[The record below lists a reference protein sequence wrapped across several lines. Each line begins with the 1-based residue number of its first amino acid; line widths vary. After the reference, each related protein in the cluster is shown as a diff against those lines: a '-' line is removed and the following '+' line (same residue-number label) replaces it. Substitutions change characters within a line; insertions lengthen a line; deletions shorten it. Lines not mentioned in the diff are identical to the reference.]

1 LDAAI
6 ERAWYWSEGQP
17 WLVNALA
24 YESVV
29 NILKNDY
36 SRPVTSDIMDQSSEN
51 LIKRR
56 DTHLDSLLERLKEPR
71 VRAVIEP
78 IIIGARRVPI
88 KVPMDDKRYAL
99 DLGILKG
106 DYSNLRPANP
116 IYNEIFIRTLAF
128 QFEEEFDEEASLAKS
143 NRWIDGQK
151 LDMTSLLKAFQQYW
165 RENSEILEEPYGYTE
180 SLPLLVMNAFLQ
192 RVLNSDVKFLRREYA
207 LGKRR
212 VDLYTEYMG
221 IVYPIELKIKANQT
235 FNNSLDQ
242 IKDYMDISGAKEG
255 WLVIFDNTRKKSW
268 DEKITWET
276 TQYEGS
282 TIHIVGC

>member
-36 SRPVTSDIMDQSSEN
+36 SRPVTSDIVDQAAEN

-71 VRAVIEP
+71 VRAVMEP
-78 IIIGARRVPI
+78 IIIGADFIPIDVP
-88 KVPMDDKRYAL
+88 PDDIRYTE
-99 DLGILKG
+99 DLGILKNNDG
-106 DYSNLRPANP
+106 IYQPTNP
-116 IYNEIFIRTLAF
+116 IYNEIIIRSLSYKYERLFNKEVA
-128 QFEEEFDEEASLAKS
+128 LAKS
-143 NRWIDGQK
+143 NRWVDGQK
-151 LDMTSLLKAFQQYW
+151 LHMTSLLKAFQQYW
-165 RENSEILEEPYGYTE
+165 RDNSGVLEDPNGYSE
-180 SLPLLVMNAFLQ
+180 AMALLVLNAFLQ
-192 RVLNSDVKFLRREYA
+192 RVLNSDVNFVHREYA

-221 IVYPIELKIKANQT
+221 IVYPMELKIKANQT
-235 FNNSLDQ
+235 FNDSLEQ

-268 DEKITWET
+268 DEKITWKT